1 MCGIAGIYSQAGS
14 PANPR
19 VVAAMIRAQAHR
31 GPDGQGAVFIDPT
44 GKEDPISSRGIE
56 ATGRSQPSSRH
67 SLALG
72 HCRLAILDLTPLG
85 HQPMSSEDGC
95 CWVTYN
101 GEIYNYLELRDAL
114 RAKGH
119 RFCSNTDTEVLLAA
133 YREWGEDCL
142 ARLNGMFAFALWDVE
157 QRRLFC
163 ARDRFGEKPF
173 YYSWDGERFAFAS
186 EIKGLLP
193 AFGKPSPNHLA
204 VFEYLEG
211 AVHDDSDHTFFDG
224 IQQLPPA
231 QALVLEQGGLRRQP
245 FWSLPERP
253 EEGEMSLRQ
262 AGERFGDLFRDAVR
276 IRLRSD
282 VEVGSC
288 LSGGLDSSSIVCIA
302 SDLRGAGS
310 PLRTFSSC
318 FEDPAFDE
326 RAYAH
331 AVVARSGADA
341 QYVFPHPAEL
351 ERRIMDLVWQQDE
364 PFGSTSIFAQWS
376 VMRTASQHGV
386 KVLLD
391 GQGGDELLAGYP
403 SLAGAW
409 FADLLVE
416 GKAAAL
422 LREGMAYRRVQGSL
436 SRYALA
442 QMTRALLP
450 ARWARLLRRR
460 LTGTAAWLASE
471 FRHTY
476 EPVSQPRSS
485 TAPHLRSLQ
494 KALLTGNGLRALL
507 HYEDRNSMAF
517 GVETRLPFLDHRL
530 AEFLYGL
537 APTLK
542 IDRGWTKVVLRE
554 AMQGILPEPVRC
566 RADKMGFVTPED
578 QWLRTTLQGLVRD
591 VLSDPRTRGR
601 GYLNVGAALQ
611 VFDDHV
617 GGRKNIGR
625 AIWRWL
631 NLELW
636 CRRYMDED
644 PCVGFVS

>member
-1 MCGIAGIYSQAGS
+1 MCGIAGIYSQAGTPTNS
-14 PANPR
+14 R

-31 GPDGQGAVFIDPT
+31 GPDGQGAVLIDPT
-44 GKEDPISSRGIE
+44 GKEDAISSRGME
-56 ATGRSQPSSRH
+56 AMGSRQPSSRH
-67 SLALG
+67 SLALA

-85 HQPMSSEDGC
+85 HQPMGSDDGR

-101 GEIYNYLELRDAL
+101 GEIYNYLELRDGL
-114 RAKGH
+114 RAKGYQF
-119 RFCSNTDTEVLLAA
+119 RSNTDTEVLLAA
-133 YREWGEDCL
+133 YQEWGEDCL
-142 ARLNGMFAFALWDVE
+142 ARLNGMFAFALWDVQ

-186 EIKGLLP
+186 EIKALLP
-193 AFGKPSPNHLA
+193 AIGKPLPNHLA

-211 AVHDDSDHTFFDG
+211 AVHDGSDHTFFDG

-231 QALVLEQGGLRRQP
+231 QALVLEQGGLRRHR

-253 EEGEMSLRQ
+253 EEGEMTLRQ
-262 AGERFGDLFRDAVR
+262 AGERFRDLFRDAVR

-288 LSGGLDSSSIVCIA
+288 LSGGLDSSSIVCVA
-302 SDLRGAGS
+302 SELRGAGP

-318 FEDPAFDE
+318 FTDPAYDE
-326 RAYAH
+326 RDYAQ
-331 AVVARSGADA
+331 AVVAQSGAEV
-341 QYVFPHPAEL
+341 QYVFPDPGEL
-351 ERRIMDLVWQQDE
+351 ERRITDLVWQQDE

-376 VMRTASQHGV
+376 VMRTASRHGL

-403 SLAGAW
+403 SFAGAW

-416 GKAAAL
+416 GRVAAL

-442 QMTRALLP
+442 QMARALLP
-450 ARWARLLRRR
+450 PSWTRLLRRR

-471 FRHTY
+471 FRHEY
-476 EPVSQPRSS
+476 EPVSKPRSS
-485 TAPHLRSLQ
+485 TAPHMRSLQ
-494 KALLTGNGLRALL
+494 ESLLTGNGLRALL

-537 APTLK
+537 DPALK
-542 IDRGWTKVVLRE
+542 INGGWTKVVLRE

-578 QWLRTTLQGLVRD
+578 HWFRTTLHGLVRE
-591 VLSDPRTRGR
+591 VLSDPRTRSR
-601 GYLNVGAALQ
+601 GYLNVPAALRA
-611 VFDDHV
+611 FEAHV
-617 GGRKNIGR
+617 GGRKDIGR
-625 AIWRWL
+625 AVWRWL
-631 NLELW
+631 NLEIW
-636 CRRYMDED
+636 SRRYMDDD